1 MGSKQMEA
9 SFSYNYVNVRKYT
22 IYNPFFLKPLCGCLS
37 PALLIVK
44 MQMVIFYH
52 AIKSAKKRSND
63 DGFQK
68 ITHYIAVMVFFDLC
82 RSGYRGGEVCPNP

>member
-52 AIKSAKKRSND
+52 AIKSAKKS
-63 DGFQK
+63 QMM
-68 ITHYIAVMVFFDLC
+68 MVFK
-82 RSGYRGGEVCPNP
+82 RSRNVLP